1 MDVEDRNRWRDFI
14 QSKNDTFT
22 FPEQKL
28 ISKLHSKL
36 FDHSYVIPCSC
47 NPKKAQR
54 KFKNWIEDINK
65 IYIKIS

>member
-1 MDVEDRNRWRDFI
+1 MDLEDRDRWENFQ
-14 QSKNDTFT
+14 QSQNENLT

-28 ISKLHSKL
+28 IAKLHSQL
-36 FDHSYVIPCSC
+36 FNHSYFIPCSC

-65 IYIKIS
+65 LYIK